1 MKRRVAVRAIIV
13 DADNKLFCVKLKA
26 YGGKAQNQYWCLPG
40 GGIDDGEALHA
51 ALQRE
56 MLEETGVAA
65 QVGSLLYVQQFS
77 FQGKE
82 QLEFFFHVT
91 NSADYQGIDL
101 TAATH
106 AEEEIAEFGFIN
118 PHTNNILP
126 EFLTTEDVA
135 THIASNTPTKLF
147 SYL

>member
-1 MKRRVAVRAIIV
+1 MKRRIAVRAIIV

-91 NSADYQGIDL
+91 NSADYQDIDL

-106 AEEEIAEFGFIN
+106 AEEEIAEFGFID
-118 PHTNNILP
+118 PRTTHLLP
-126 EFLTTEDVA
+126 EFLGSEDIIK
-135 THIASNTPTKLF
+135 HIARTDPTQVF